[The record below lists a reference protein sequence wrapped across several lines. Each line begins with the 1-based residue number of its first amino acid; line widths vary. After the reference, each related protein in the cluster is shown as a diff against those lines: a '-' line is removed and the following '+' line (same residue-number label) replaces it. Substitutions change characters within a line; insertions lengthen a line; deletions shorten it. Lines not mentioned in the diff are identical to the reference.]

1 MIIVKINKKLK
12 CDAIDNEIIMA
23 DNDKLQILNDT
34 AVVIWNILNTYN
46 EISLNEL
53 IEIIINTYK
62 NHDEDINLNNL
73 INDLLIFLS
82 SLCKEEL
89 IVYDNIN
96 I

>member
-23 DNDKLQILNDT
+23 DNDKLHILNDT